1 MADKFNKGDNVII
14 VHTGERG
21 TIKEKK
27 IVSNYIRWK
36 VFISQQK
43 QPLVQEDHLEL
54 DRYSNYMNYI
64 LIK

>member
-27 IVSNYIRWK
+27 KGPSSTPGCDESTSRCQTTP
-36 VFISQQK
+36 S
-43 QPLVQEDHLEL
+43 L
-54 DRYSNYMNYI
+54 
-64 LIK
+64 